1 MTPLDQDEYAGT
13 TATVESGETLTI
25 PVIAEEITIEKRV
38 TEHGGVRIVK
48 TVTSEDVVVSEP
60 TVRES
65 ASVERVPV
73 NRLLSVDEEL
83 PKARREGDTMV
94 IPLFEEV
101 VVAVKR
107 TRLVEELRITMT
119 RTETPSEQTVTIR
132 REDVHTEPLDATP
145 VLHDTQG

>member
-1 MTPLDQDEYAGT
+1 MESRTEIIE
-13 TATVESGETLTI
+13 TVVQAGETVTI
-25 PVIAEEITIEKRV
+25 PVIVEEITVDKRV
-38 TEHGGVRIVK
+38 TEAGGVRIVK
-48 TVTSEDVVVSEP
+48 TVHSEDVTVREP

-73 NRLLSVDEEL
+73 NRLLDASEPL

-101 VVAVKR
+101 VVSEKR

-119 RTETPSEQTVTIR
+119 RTEEPTEHIVTIR
-132 REDVHTEPLDATP
+132 REAVHTEPLGVTP
-145 VLHDTQG
+145 VLPNTQGVTN